1 MILTSFVPA
10 FYQAKISDFLTS
22 NYDAVSIFL
31 NSKVWKCLWSPLSK
45 FKIRDIHL
53 WFLLVTVMTKILLTL
68 SVQI

>member
-31 NSKVWKCLWSPLSK
+31 NSKV
-45 FKIRDIHL
+45 
-53 WFLLVTVMTKILLTL
+53 
-68 SVQI
+68 